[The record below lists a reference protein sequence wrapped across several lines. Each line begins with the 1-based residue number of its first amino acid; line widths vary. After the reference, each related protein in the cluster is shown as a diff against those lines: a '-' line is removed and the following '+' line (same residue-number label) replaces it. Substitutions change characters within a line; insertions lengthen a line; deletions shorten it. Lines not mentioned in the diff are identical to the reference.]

1 MLMRSVARLSAALLL
16 VLVPVWAAGQSA
28 RGPSVPADNAAS
40 YEASWRAAGALID
53 IGKQTPDR
61 VRSPA
66 RDSAYAEA
74 ETYARKAVALNPE
87 GVAGHFMLAQAI
99 GRASLSKGTRE
110 RIRSAEEIRREALRA
125 IALDPTHAG
134 AFHVLG
140 RWHAQIM
147 RLSAFQRF
155 FAQRLLGGSSFG
167 EASWEQAIANLE
179 RAVALAPTTIQHRLE
194 LAQVFVDCQRYGEA
208 RPQLDAVA
216 SLPVADAM
224 DASYKERAAGLR
236 QTIDAKASR

>member
-1 MLMRSVARLSAALLL
+1 MLMRTVASLSAALL
-16 VLVPVWAAGQSA
+16 LVPVWAAGQSA
-28 RGPSVPADNAAS
+28 GARPAPAANAAS

-61 VRSPA
+61 VPSGA
-66 RDSAYAEA
+66 RDSVYAQAEAYA
-74 ETYARKAVALNPE
+74 RQAVALNPD
-87 GVAGHFMLAQAI
+87 GAAGHFMLAQAI

-134 AFHVLG
+134 AYHVLG

-155 FAQRLLGGSSFG
+155 FARRLLGGGSFG

-179 RAVALAPTTIQHRLE
+179 RAVALSPTTIQHRLE

-216 SLPVADAM
+216 SLPIADAM
-224 DASYKERAAGLR
+224 DASYKERAADLR
-236 QTIDAKASR
+236 KTVDAKAPPR

>member
-1 MLMRSVARLSAALLL
+1 MRSVARLSAAALLL
-16 VLVPVWAAGQSA
+16 VPAWVAGQSVRA
-28 RGPSVPADNAAS
+28 LSVPAVDAAS
-40 YEASWRAAGALID
+40 YEANWRAAGALID
-53 IGKQTPDR
+53 IGKRTPDG
-61 VRSPA
+61 VPSAA

-74 ETYARKAVALNPE
+74 EACARRAVALNPE
-87 GVAGHFMLAQAI
+87 GAAGHFMLAQAI

-110 RIRSAEEIRREALRA
+110 RIRGAEEIRHEALRA
-125 IALDPTHAG
+125 IALDPTQAG

-147 RLSAFQRF
+147 RLSGFQRF
-155 FAQRLLGGSSFG
+155 FARRLLGGGSFG

-179 RAVALAPTTIQHRLE
+179 RAVALSPTTIQHHLE

-224 DASYKERAAGLR
+224 DPSYKARAAGLR
-236 QTIDAKASR
+236 QTIDSTTSR

>member
-1 MLMRSVARLSAALLL
+1 MRTVAGLFAALLL
-16 VLVPVWAAGQSA
+16 APVWASGQVTHAPSA
-28 RGPSVPADNAAS
+28 LAENAAS

-53 IGKQTPDR
+53 IGKRTPDG
-61 VRSPA
+61 VRSAA
-66 RDSAYAEA
+66 RDAAYAEA
-74 ETYARKAVALNPE
+74 EVHARKAVALNPE
-87 GVAGHFMLAQAI
+87 GAAGHFMLAQAV

-110 RIRSAEEIRREALRA
+110 RIRSAEEIHREALRA

-155 FAQRLLGGSSFG
+155 FARRLLGGGSFG

-179 RAVALAPTTIQHRLE
+179 RAVALSPTTIHHHLE

-208 RPQLDAVA
+208 RAQLDAVA
-216 SLPVADAM
+216 SLPNADAM
-224 DASYKERAAGLR
+224 DPSYKERAAGLR
-236 QTIDAKASR
+236 KTVEAKTAPR